1 MIIHYIVYVIY
12 IYYIIIYAIY
22 IIYLL
27 FVYGYQNE
35 KVFEKNLFG
44 FIALYLCQ
52 FTSIPTIYINYIYI
66 YIMYITYIY
75 IYIYIYRHSNE
86 IILKYFDVLPS
97 PVTNHF
103 FFLYIH
109 TTI

>member
-1 MIIHYIVYVIY
+1 MLY

-44 FIALYLCQ
+44 FIALYFVSSLL
-52 FTSIPTIYINYIYI
+52 Y
-66 YIMYITYIY
+66 
-75 IYIYIYRHSNE
+75 
-86 IILKYFDVLPS
+86 L
-97 PVTNHF
+97 
-103 FFLYIH
+103 LYI
-109 TTI
+109 

>member
-1 MIIHYIVYVIY
+1 MLYVC
-12 IYYIIIYAIY
+12 YIIIYAIY
-22 IIYLL
+22 IIYQL

-66 YIMYITYIY
+66 YYVYYIY
-75 IYIYIYRHSNE
+75 IYIYIY
-86 IILKYFDVLPS
+86 IY
-97 PVTNHF
+97 T
-103 FFLYIH
+103 YIY
-109 TTI
+109 I